1 MAKQQFTIKIFKCFV
16 NVGCLF
22 NVYVNLKEMLK
33 LYFHG
38 LGH

>member
-16 NVGCLF
+16 NVGRLF